1 MDRFNA
7 VLKIANKQTNLCF
20 GLISLLTAGGE
31 QIFSLVLFKC
41 PCNELNFL
49 YGMVFLL
56 VPALALLLLAYILSR
71 KMWKM
76 MTGFCQPGTY
86 ASCCKRMSHC
96 LRIIFQI
103 STTALVAP
111 SSWIAVALLN
121 GNYFECA
128 MTGVNVSDYSE
139 RLCGG
144 ATSLIQCRKELPK
157 FPCGGGSSVNDRQV
171 VLLTLRARSQILGW
185 LLIASVM
192 LSNILLTCLAR
203 CTSPVSYLQL
213 KFWRV
218 YSQEEK
224 NLMDSY
230 TMKHAKE
237 LAERNLESFFEQ
249 TMPRHVITPSS
260 KDWENIST
268 LYKFST
274 KDYYYST
281 LHKYVETGMVR
292 MASLKSA
299 ESPADNPAVLNFV
312 DEAGMGL

>member
-1 MDRFNA
+1 MDKFNA
-7 VLKIANKQTNLCF
+7 VLKIANKQTNLGF

-31 QIFSLVLFKC
+31 QIFSSVLFKC

-56 VPALALLLLAYILSR
+56 VPALALLLLAYILSK

-76 MTGFCQPGTY
+76 MTGFCQRGTY

-157 FPCGGGSSVNDRQV
+157 FPCGGGSSVNDRQA
-171 VLLTLRARSQILGW
+171 VLLTLRAH
-185 LLIASVM
+185 
-192 LSNILLTCLAR
+192 
-203 CTSPVSYLQL
+203 
-213 KFWRV
+213 
-218 YSQEEK
+218 SQEES

-281 LHKYVETGMVR
+281 LHKYVETGMLR

-312 DEAGMGL
+312 DEGGMGL

>member
-171 VLLTLRARSQILGW
+171 VLLTLRARSQ
-185 LLIASVM
+185 
-192 LSNILLTCLAR
+192 
-203 CTSPVSYLQL
+203 
-213 KFWRV
+213 
-218 YSQEEK
+218 EEK